1 MSNTSFQYLQ
11 NLNYQI
17 SQNQC
22 FSAGATLQ
30 IVKANTLPAAIVGAL
45 AAGAANLFIDSE
57 QTKQIKECTLEIVKG
72 SFSTFVAKNI
82 LPLGENILYK
92 GYNTAK
98 ENPLKFLAFSYPA
111 FHAGAEI
118 LERNSPCYYKLTKYS
133 LVSLSKLAISYCDD
147 VFDRM
152 IHPFS
157 FENTQVEAVGKDAC
171 TIDSAAE

>member
-11 NLNYQI
+11 NINDQI
-17 SQNQC
+17 NQNQC

-57 QTKQIKECTLEIVKG
+57 QTKQIKECTSEIVKG

-82 LPLGENILYK
+82 LPLGYDATKKLPFKI
-92 GYNTAK
+92 
-98 ENPLKFLAFSYPA
+98 LAFSYTA

-118 LERNSPCYYKLTKYS
+118 LERNLPDYYKSTKDK
-133 LVSLSKLAISYCDD
+133 LESLSKLAISYCDD